1 MTDIV
6 ERLRR
11 ERETDHLCIAAAA
24 EIEQLRADR
33 AWLRAEIAIWREDNE
48 RLRAAGRD
56 LLHAIGHDREDLTA
70 EAAEKM
76 RRALEP
82 KS

>member
-6 ERLRR
+6 ERLRKTHAEVVRDDGGECDFIALFR
-11 ERETDHLCIAAAA
+11 EAAA
-24 EIEQLRADR
+24 EIE
-33 AWLRAEIAIWREDNE
+33 
-48 RLRAAGRD
+48 RLRIAGRD
-56 LLHAIGHDREDLTA
+56 LLHAIGHDREDLTD